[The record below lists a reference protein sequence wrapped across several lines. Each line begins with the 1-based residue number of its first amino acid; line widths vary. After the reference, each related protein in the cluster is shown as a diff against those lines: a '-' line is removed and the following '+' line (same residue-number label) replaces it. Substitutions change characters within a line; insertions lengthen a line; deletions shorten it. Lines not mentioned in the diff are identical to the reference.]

1 MGHHAFSFQGNVRA
15 ANQNV
20 HQPRMPAMNNG
31 QVPGGNVPVVMGMP
45 VNVPAGPNNMTPACH
60 GNQGLQSVQN
70 PNGQF
75 MVSALLS
82 FCVLCLLL
90 VDTMFSALL
99 CSWIVGW
106 CFDPRPRN

>member
-1 MGHHAFSFQGNVRA
+1 MGNHAFSFQGNVRA

-20 HQPRMPAMNNG
+20 HQPCMPAMNNG
-31 QVPGGNVPVVMGMP
+31 QVPGGNVAVMMGLPVQ
-45 VNVPAGPNNMTPACH
+45 VPTVPGHMIPAYN

-82 FCVLCLLL
+82 FYVLCLLL
-90 VDTMFSALL
+90 VDTVFSALL
-99 CSWIVGW
+99 CSRIVSW
-106 CFDPRPRN
+106 LVF